1 MRKLMYLLAIAV
13 VATVAASCGG
23 GAKTPKDVAEKSVEC
38 LKNGDYNGYSKLVYY
53 NDTLSSDELKAQQE
67 TTAALLKGKYEES
80 VKKKGKITGYQV
92 VSEEVNDSNAVVKMR
107 IGYEKADSTNESV
120 RLHLAKDGNW
130 RISMGK

>member
-13 VATVAASCGG
+13 IATVAASCGSG
-23 GAKTPKDVAEKSVEC
+23 PKTPKDVAEKSIEC

-53 NDTLSSDELKAQQE
+53 NDTLSSDELKTNQE
-67 TTAALLKGKYEES
+67 TTAALLKGKYEETM
-80 VKKKGKITGYQV
+80 KKKGKITGYQV

-107 IGYEKADSTNESV
+107 VGYEKADSTSESV
-120 RLHLAKDGNW
+120 RLRLTKDGDW